1 MVKSCKG
8 VTGMEKY
15 FSPEQIADTLQV
27 SRRTVY
33 NWIQRGKLKAVKA
46 GYVWRIPEGSL
57 REFLKNSQGE

>member
-1 MVKSCKG
+1 
-8 VTGMEKY
+8 MEKY